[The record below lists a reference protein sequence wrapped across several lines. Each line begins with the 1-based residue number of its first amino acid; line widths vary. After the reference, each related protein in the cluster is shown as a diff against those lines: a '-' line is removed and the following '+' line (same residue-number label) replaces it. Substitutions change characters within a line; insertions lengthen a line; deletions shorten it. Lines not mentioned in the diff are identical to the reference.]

1 MSECNEIRE
10 GLDKGKGMPWATAM
24 GYIELWHRVH
34 RAEETLIKVEPCGEA
49 LGWAMHDES
58 SLMGSNLIH
67 KDLLLRRLRRA
78 VAILDD
84 SETGENLH
92 YLAKPAKCSLSPDER
107 KKSKNR
113 AKATTVLSE
122 VRYEINNPCDKVWE
136 GIVDA
141 RNRLTHTSVLP
152 GFDAYALLGSLSW
165 RTYLIRRC
173 SGRPLSFCSVRS
185 QDSLLACRPN
195 KLQTQ

>member
-1 MSECNEIRE
+1 
-10 GLDKGKGMPWATAM
+10 
-24 GYIELWHRVH
+24 
-34 RAEETLIKVEPCGEA
+34 
-49 LGWAMHDES
+49 MHDES
-58 SLMGSNLIH
+58 SLMGSNLIL
-67 KDLLLRRLRRA
+67 KDLLLKRLRRA

-173 SGRPLSFCSVRS
+173 SRRPLSFCSVRS